1 MSTDPK
7 LLRSFACF
15 HTLSDEQINAI
26 AQISNSV
33 CYSKG
38 YVLFKQDDPGDFLY
52 LLIEGDVEVLYE
64 HAETG
69 AHRVD
74 TVSSEEV
81 VGCAA
86 IVPPYTYT
94 ATEKCLSDV
103 EVLEI
108 KTNELRDL
116 IQKDPQLGLLLQEY
130 IIKILN
136 ERILSLRQRTFA

>member
-15 HTLSDEQINAI
+15 HTLSDEQVNAI

-69 AHRVD
+69 AQRVD

-136 ERILSLRQRTFA
+136 ERILSLRQRTFD

>member
-15 HTLSDEQINAI
+15 HNLSDEQVNAI

-52 LLIEGDVEVLYE
+52 LLIEGDVEVFYE
-64 HAETG
+64 NAETG

-86 IVPPYTYT
+86 MVPPYIYT

-108 KTNELRDL
+108 KTEELRGL
-116 IQKDPQLGLLLQEY
+116 IQKDPQLGLRLQEY
-130 IIKILN
+130 IIRTLN
-136 ERILSLRQRTFA
+136 DRVLELRRRAFA

>member
-15 HTLSDEQINAI
+15 RRLSDEQVDAI
-26 AQISNSV
+26 AEISNSI
-33 CYSKG
+33 CYPAG
-38 YVLFKQDDPGDFLY
+38 YVLFKEGDIGNILY
-52 LLIEGDVEVLYE
+52 LLIDGEVEVLYQ
-64 HAETG
+64 HLETG